1 MKVIIVFAAVVALAL
16 AKPYDPSRDATILRY
31 ENDNIG
37 VDGYKYAYET
47 SDGQNAYAQGEL
59 KNFGPETNAVVSQ
72 GSFSFVGE
80 DGVTYTINWVADENG
95 FRADGAHVPT
105 A

>member
-1 MKVIIVFAAVVALAL
+1 MKVILVFAAVVAVAL
-16 AKPYDPSRDATILRY
+16 AGPLEPSKTATILRY

-47 SDGQNAYAQGEL
+47 SDGQTAYAQGEL

-72 GSFSFVGE
+72 GSFSFVSD

-95 FRADGAHVPT
+95 YRADGAHVPT
-105 A
+105 L